1 MGFLNMENTR
11 ERHGLDESSPWWG
24 EHVGRYHWVTQYVKD
39 RIVLD
44 AACGSGYGSDI
55 IAKNNT
61 RRVVGID
68 ISEDAIQFSKQK
80 FQNSKVCFLQANVEK
95 LPFKNCLFDLVVSF
109 ETLEHIHSPESF
121 IRESARILKKDGL
134 FICSTPNAE
143 FYKNDKHKN
152 PFHVH
157 EFTQDELKDKL
168 SKYFKKINFFY
179 QINNR
184 EMISSMYSKLIW
196 KLLALRGIRKMSYK
210 TRNLISHIL
219 TKKSVYPCGEDY
231 RFFSNNTI
239 RTAPVILAVC
249 SI

>member
-1 MGFLNMENTR
+1 MVDTR

-39 RIVLD
+39 RFVLD

-61 RRVVGID
+61 RRVVGVD

-80 FQNSKVCFLQANVEK
+80 FQNSKVGFLQANVEK
-95 LPFKNCLFDLVVSF
+95 LPFKNNLFDLVVSF
-109 ETLEHIHSPESF
+109 ETLEHIHRPKSF

-143 FYKNDKHKN
+143 FYKNDEYKN

-157 EFTQDELKDKL
+157 EFTIDELKDTL
-168 SKYFKKINFFY
+168 SKHFRKIDFFY

-184 EMISSMYSKLIW
+184 EMNSSMYSKLIW
-196 KLLALRGIRKMSYK
+196 KFLALRGIRKMPYK
-210 TRNLISHIL
+210 TRNFISRIL
-219 TKKSVYPCGEDY
+219 TKKSVYPRGEDY
-231 RFFSNNTI
+231 RFFSNHTVMI
-239 RTAPVILAVC
+239 APVILAVC
-249 SI
+249 SMQIGA